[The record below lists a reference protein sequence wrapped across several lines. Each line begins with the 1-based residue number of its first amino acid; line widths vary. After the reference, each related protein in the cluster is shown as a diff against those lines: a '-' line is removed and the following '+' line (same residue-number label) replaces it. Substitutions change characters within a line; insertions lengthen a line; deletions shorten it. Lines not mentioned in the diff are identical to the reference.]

1 LGSDAELKPADLLA
15 LSALGGRADQT
26 KHLSIEQATLMSV
39 GLGEQW
45 MMLALFDDP
54 PAIGK
59 QSLSPSR

>member
-1 LGSDAELKPADLLA
+1 
-15 LSALGGRADQT
+15 
-26 KHLSIEQATLMSV
+26 MSV